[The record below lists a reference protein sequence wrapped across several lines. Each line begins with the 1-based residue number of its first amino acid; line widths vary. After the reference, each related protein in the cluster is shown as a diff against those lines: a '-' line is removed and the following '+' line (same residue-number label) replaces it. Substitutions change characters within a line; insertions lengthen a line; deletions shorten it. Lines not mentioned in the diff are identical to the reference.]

1 MREIMSCLKSA
12 SLAVLILSVAAC
24 QKPSEP
30 EGTGKSGVIQNVAAQ
45 SSTQMQQ
52 PITGKGKNNILTVTP
67 AEMTACDPAAVA
79 KFSYD
84 LAQSNPD
91 TKGVSVFVQAADAD
105 SPKLFGQTGRS
116 FSGETGP
123 WVRPGMKIS
132 IEDSDSHSELDT
144 IVISGPKCN

>member
-1 MREIMSCLKSA
+1 MSYLKSL
-12 SLAVLILSVAAC
+12 SLAVLILSITAC

-30 EGTGKSGVIQNVAAQ
+30 EGAGKSGVIQNVAAQ
-45 SSTQMQQ
+45 SAPQMPQ

-67 AEMTACDPAAVA
+67 AEMSACDPAAVA

-91 TKGVSVFVQAADAD
+91 TKGVSVFVQAVDAD

-132 IEDSDSHSELDT
+132 IEDSDSHAEIDAL
-144 IVISGPKCN
+144 VISGPKCN